1 MRKPRQV
8 FTLFGLFLLTTTLSS
23 SLALAAQTVH
33 VDLLD
38 NNDGSMAIATNVKS
52 VPAGNDRAQG
62 IKLSVP
68 AGKVT
73 FDITNKSNDVEH
85 EFLVAQLSEAPADVP
100 YDESK
105 GVVTEGALKGVKE
118 LGDLQPGSSG
128 TMTLNLKTGKYLLF
142 CNMPGHYKDGMYHVL
157 TVTQ

>member
-52 VPAGNDRAQG
+52 VPAG
-62 IKLSVP
+62 
-68 AGKVT
+68 KVT
-73 FDITNKSNDVEH
+73 FDVTNKSNDVEH

-105 GVVTEGALKGVKE
+105 GVVREGALKGVKE